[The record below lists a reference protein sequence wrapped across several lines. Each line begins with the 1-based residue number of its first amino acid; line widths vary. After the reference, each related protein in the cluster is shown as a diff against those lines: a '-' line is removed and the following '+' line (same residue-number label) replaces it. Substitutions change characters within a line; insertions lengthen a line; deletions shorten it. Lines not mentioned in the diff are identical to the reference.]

1 MELVADRFV
10 VANEGVG
17 GTATRA
23 LDLATGEDVLLL
35 TGDGRTD
42 ADRAWASRCE
52 WFQRLRHRAIAPLL
66 DYGSWGASQRFE
78 VWRCGAAARGDSG
91 TAKETRTAVGRFLEA
106 CGRTTDAVATADVHD
121 CGDRYVVVPP
131 PAAGFEAASPS
142 LPGASSTDGRTD
154 GSADGRWRALS
165 ASEHGVL
172 RVDRPELRDLTDAL
186 IDAVS
191 GRSRALA
198 LWGVEGSGLSTAT
211 TDLARTARLQGIVP
225 LAVSV
230 AAGASETLR
239 AALSGRSVLL
249 IDRGGAGAGWSWLV
263 ERARSSPR
271 SHVLLLVGR
280 REVARVEGLG
290 LARLSERALVAAVQ
304 PAASGGH
311 VAGRVLEAA
320 RCAHGLPGR
329 FVDRLWGTTRNRG
342 AANGVSRA
350 AERAPEYDVGS
361 VLALPECGVE
371 GRPWA
376 ATDELTRWRESA
388 ERAVSRLRAGRT
400 TAAERELRAAVG
412 ALVRRSDWLPAVRGL
427 LALAAAHLA
436 RGRPRE
442 AQAVLREIDT
452 DAAAG
457 KPTWTFER
465 QAEMA
470 VLSAAALG
478 DLGGLEEASQVL
490 STTLVA
496 ARGVGDQQACRSL
509 RLALARCRFWLGEYD
524 EGWHLLAADGSHLAA
539 GVPGPSTPEAT
550 RLDVRYLATRARL
563 EVGRGRHGAAIADAG
578 AAVRLADRL
587 GEAGAIAVA
596 AHASAFAFLA
606 IGDAA
611 TVDRDAARAVAAAR
625 AAHDPMRALKARL
638 LAAECGRRVG
648 RCGAP
653 ASWLRRASQL
663 TGRRFPVTVQ
673 ARIAVLIDHS
683 GLPLDEVVRRRIS
696 ATGLRALA
704 LFSDAG
710 VSDDRRARDGDAGV
724 GESAGC
730 RDRDVM
736 EDVLDLLRCCQ
747 GSEGS
752 ADPLTRVLSLLRDRL
767 RASGVGCYLESG
779 GVGSAPGGA
788 ILVAVDGRRP
798 TGEMA
803 ARVLAAPRSIA
814 PHTSGGGIEGGSPV
828 RFDGRILGAFV
839 ARWSI
844 GTQVDAT
851 RASALLATAA
861 TAAAPAVAAAVHAR
875 QSTGSSAADDLLGIS
890 HAMHEVRRAIESAAA
905 APYAVL
911 VEGESG
917 SGKELVARAVHRR
930 SPRKDRPFCALN
942 CAALP
947 DDLLEAELFGHV
959 RGAFTGAIADRLGVF
974 EAADGGT
981 VFLDEI
987 GELSPRAQAKLLRT
1001 VQEGEI
1007 RRVGENVSRQIDVRI
1022 VAATNRN
1029 LRQEVAA
1036 GRFRLDLLYRLDVVR
1051 ISLMPLRARREDIPV
1066 LVDHYWREVA
1076 ARVGTRATLSAATL
1090 GALSQYDWPGNV
1102 RELQN
1107 VLASLAVRGPRR
1119 GVVLPSALPVTMGVQ
1134 HCEDTWR
1141 LGAARRTFEEHFVRA
1156 ALVRTGGHRAR
1167 AAQELGVSRQGRT
1180 KLMTRLGIRDNQN
1193 P

>member
-10 VANEGVG
+10 VADEGAC

-35 TGDGRTD
+35 TEDGRTD

-52 WFQRLRHRAIAPLL
+52 WFQRLRHFAIAPLL
-66 DYGSWGASQRFE
+66 DYGSCGASRRFE
-78 VWRCGAAARGDSG
+78 VWRCGASARRESG
-91 TAKETRTAVGRFLEA
+91 TATETRTAVGRFLEA

-121 CGDRYVVVPP
+121 GGDRYVVVPP

-142 LPGASSTDGRTD
+142 PPGASSTEGRTD
-154 GSADGRWRALS
+154 GSPDGRGRALS

-249 IDRGGAGAGWSWLV
+249 IDRGEVGAGWSWLV
-263 ERARSSPR
+263 ERARWSPR

-350 AERAPEYDVGS
+350 AERAPEYGVGS
-361 VLALPECGVE
+361 VLALPEGGVE

-376 ATDELTRWRESA
+376 ATDELTQWRESA
-388 ERAVSRLRAGRT
+388 ERAASRLRAGRA
-400 TAAERELRAAVG
+400 TAGERELRAAVG

-452 DAAAG
+452 DVAAR
-457 KPTWTFER
+457 KQTWTFER
-465 QAEMA
+465 QGEMA

-496 ARGVGDQQACRSL
+496 ARGVGDQPACRSL

-524 EGWHLLAADGSHLAA
+524 EGWRLLAADGSHLAD
-539 GVPGPSTPEAT
+539 GVSRPSAPEAT
-550 RLDVRYLATRARL
+550 RLDVRYLATRSRL

-596 AHASAFAFLA
+596 AQASAFAFLA

-683 GLPLDEVVRRRIS
+683 GLPPDEVVRRRIA

-710 VSDDRRARDGDAGV
+710 VTDDRRTRDGGAGV
-724 GESAGC
+724 GEAAGC
-730 RDRDVM
+730 RSRDVM

-747 GSEGS
+747 GSEER
-752 ADPLTRVLSLLRDRL
+752 ADSLTRVLSLLRDRL
-767 RASGVGCYLESG
+767 QASGVGCYLESG
-779 GVGSAPGGA
+779 GGGRAAGGA
-788 ILVAVDGRRP
+788 ILVAIDGRRP
-798 TGEMA
+798 TGETA
-803 ARVLAAPRSIA
+803 ARVLAAQRSIA

-844 GTQVDAT
+844 GAQVDAP

-861 TAAAPAVAAAVHAR
+861 TAAAPAVAAAVQVR
-875 QSTGSSAADDLLGIS
+875 QSMASSAADDLLGIS
-890 HAMHEVRRAIESAAA
+890 QAMHEVRRAIESAAA

-1051 ISLMPLRARREDIPV
+1051 ISLTPLRARREDIPV

-1119 GVVLPSALPVTMGVQ
+1119 GVVLPSALPVTMGVER
-1134 HCEDTWR
+1134 CEDTWR
-1141 LGAARRTFEEHFVRA
+1141 LGAARRTFDEHFVRA

-1167 AAQELGVSRQGRT
+1167 AAQELGVSRQGLT
-1180 KLMTRLGIRDNQN
+1180 KLMARLGIRDNQG